1 MFDFCSIFVYI
12 ILYKDKFM
20 KKSEQKLEEI
30 LKYLSEYTEQFGYA
44 PSYREI
50 ANGVQLKSTN
60 SVKNYLDI
68 LAQRGKITRSDLKS
82 RTVEVVATKNQNVT
96 SVPVIGQVA
105 AGIPILAE
113 QNIEYYI
120 PLSNAFFGYSD
131 HSKMYI
137 LKIKGDS
144 MVEAG
149 INCGDYAIC
158 YSQNVAENGDI
169 VVAMIDDSAT
179 IKYFYKESNRIRLQP
194 ANQLYS
200 PIYSDNVQILGKV
213 VGILRKV

>member
-1 MFDFCSIFVYI
+1 
-12 ILYKDKFM
+12 M
-20 KKSEQKLEEI
+20 KKSEQKLAEI
-30 LKYLSEYTEQFGYA
+30 LKFLSDYALEYGYS

-50 ANGVQLKSTN
+50 ANGVKLKSTN

-68 LAQRGKITRSDLKS
+68 LENRGQITRSDLKS
-82 RTVEVVATKNQNVT
+82 RTIEVMSKRSQNVT

-113 QNIEYYI
+113 QNIESYVPI
-120 PLSNAFFGYSD
+120 SNAFFGFSDYS
-131 HSKMYI
+131 KLYI
-137 LKIKGDS
+137 LKIRGDS

-149 INCGDYAIC
+149 INCDDYAIC

-179 IKYFYKESNRIRLQP
+179 VKYFYKESDRIRLQP

-200 PIYSDNVQILGKV
+200 PIYSNNVQILGKV
-213 VGILRKV
+213 VGILRKIW